1 MNSKNLNIE
10 RVNMENIKKLLCETL
25 NIDFIQ
31 AILSNPRTK
40 EGIIKVK
47 VRPVRMDVRLAND
60 VEKLARKTFRSQN
73 DIAVIAMRK
82 YLYENRRFFIEDMI
96 DDCIFREI
104 EPTITVRKESA
115 AVSYGVI
122 GITADKT
129 KNPDVYHIKTVVRNK
144 EGEYIFSDVHDINIT
159 GKNDD
164 WKCSN

>member
-1 MNSKNLNIE
+1 MAITA
-10 RVNMENIKKLLCETL
+10 KKE
-25 NIDFIQ
+25 
-31 AILSNPRTK
+31 
-40 EGIIKVK
+40 VK

-115 AVSYGVI
+115 AGSYGVI
-122 GITADKT
+122 GQIRLR
-129 KNPDVYHIKTVVRNK
+129 IRM
-144 EGEYIFSDVHDINIT
+144 YII
-159 GKNDD
+159 
-164 WKCSN
+164 

>member
-1 MNSKNLNIE
+1 
-10 RVNMENIKKLLCETL
+10 
-25 NIDFIQ
+25 
-31 AILSNPRTK
+31 
-40 EGIIKVK
+40 
-47 VRPVRMDVRLAND
+47 
-60 VEKLARKTFRSQN
+60 
-73 DIAVIAMRK
+73 MRK

-144 EGEYIFSDVHDINIT
+144 EGEYIFSDDHDINIT

-164 WKCSN
+164 WKCYKEFVYGIAIKFINVEDDCYKDYFYDRFQYD

>member
-1 MNSKNLNIE
+1 MAITA
-10 RVNMENIKKLLCETL
+10 KKE
-25 NIDFIQ
+25 
-31 AILSNPRTK
+31 
-40 EGIIKVK
+40 VK

-144 EGEYIFSDVHDINIT
+144 EYEE
-159 GKNDD
+159 
-164 WKCSN
+164 

>member
-1 MNSKNLNIE
+1 MAITA
-10 RVNMENIKKLLCETL
+10 KKE
-25 NIDFIQ
+25 
-31 AILSNPRTK
+31 
-40 EGIIKVK
+40 VK

-159 GKNDD
+159 GKNDV
-164 WKCSN
+164 WKCYKEFVYGIAIKFINVEDDCYKDYFYDRFQYD